1 MFFPLPAETK
11 TTAFI
16 CAGGRDM
23 EQMLWNLFRETGD
36 PMGYLLCKA
45 EERARE
51 KQGKQAAT
59 EKKQVPSSAG
69 QPTASD

>member
-11 TTAFI
+11 TTAFMS
-16 CAGGRDM
+16 AGGRDM

-45 EERARE
+45 EERTRE

-59 EKKQVPSSAG
+59 EQKQVPSSAG